1 MLTPEQLF
9 ELTNDS
15 YANEAAPWEPADA
28 AGAISL
34 LADELH
40 MAIGHAPY
48 EEIFVVCEFAD
59 GDVATAHI
67 KASTIPDLVL

>member
-15 YANEAAPWEPADA
+15 YASEVAPWEPADA

-34 LADELH
+34 LADQLH
-40 MAIGHAPY
+40 MGVGHAHY
-48 EEIFVVCEFAD
+48 EEIFVVVEFAD

-67 KASTIPDLVL
+67 RASEIPDLVL